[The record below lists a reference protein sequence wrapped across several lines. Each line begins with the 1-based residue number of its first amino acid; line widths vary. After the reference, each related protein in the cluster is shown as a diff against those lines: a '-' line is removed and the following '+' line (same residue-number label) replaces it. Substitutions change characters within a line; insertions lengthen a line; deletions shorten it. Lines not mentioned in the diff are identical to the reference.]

1 MVRAVQPICNGGN
14 MRAGPI
20 GLVIAGALSLT
31 APSAQA
37 QDGTAAAPLAAVAT
51 APIQAPFEITRDH
64 IDYDVDSDGSY
75 EKRTEER
82 VRILSEQGLHLLRQ
96 SGVAYMTG
104 FQDADIEEAYTLK
117 RDGTRIDVP
126 NDGFFVTSGPATKG
140 FADFREKMAVFP
152 NVEVGDEIAI
162 VKTFKQKEPWFKGQ
176 FYTDVVFGSL
186 VPTHDVVITVKG
198 DPEDL
203 PLYVDMQGLQQG
215 KTKAD
220 GSEQTW
226 TWTFNND
233 ESVIPEP
240 GGVAERDTAAHLT
253 ISSFKNF
260 AGLAKAYEDG
270 AHEKAVPDD
279 EVKALADQITQGVTD
294 RRQQAQRLYDWVSG
308 NIKYLAIVL
317 GKGGLV
323 PHFAADIL
331 HSRYGDC
338 KDHVVLLEALLA
350 AKGIDSTAALINT
363 DSSYTLGTVAAP
375 DLFDHV
381 ITYVPEFNLYLDS
394 TARYAPF
401 GVLPDTD
408 ADKPVL
414 HTATGVLGRTPRL
427 TAANEQVSSS
437 TSIQIKENGDAEG
450 STTVSATGASGIA
463 LRALMSSLLPGME
476 ANYIRETVPDASD
489 GTLEKGDPTVLTDP
503 YTMAAHYTLTN
514 ATPLPGPGAV
524 SFSIGH
530 HPFSLPLAI
539 SAALPQRK
547 DEYVCGSLHLV
558 DETTIN
564 FPAAQTITSIPQS
577 SEISAEEMKLTSKY
591 ELVGDNGVKATRVL
605 DIDHPHAVCSAAYY
619 NRVRPQLIAM
629 NAMLNAQVLY
639 DVKKVTP
646 PPPVAKH
653 TPKKKQAKPLL
664 QAQADD
670 KPKSVQR

>member
-1 MVRAVQPICNGGN
+1 
-14 MRAGPI
+14 
-20 GLVIAGALSLT
+20 
-31 APSAQA
+31 
-37 QDGTAAAPLAAVAT
+37 
-51 APIQAPFEITRDH
+51 
-64 IDYDVDSDGSY
+64 
-75 EKRTEER
+75 
-82 VRILSEQGLHLLRQ
+82 
-96 SGVAYMTG
+96 MTG

-126 NDGFFVTSGPATKG
+126 SDGFFVTSGPATKG

-162 VKTFKQKEPWFKGQ
+162 VKTFKQKEPWFKGE

-186 VPTHDVVITVKG
+186 VPTHDVVITVKA
-198 DPEDL
+198 DTSEL
-203 PLYVDMQGLQQG
+203 PLYVDMSGLKQGE
-215 KTKAD
+215 TRTD
-220 GSEQTW
+220 GDETTW

-240 GGVAERDTAAHLT
+240 GSVAERDNAAHLT

-260 AGLAKAYEDG
+260 AGLAKAYEEG
-270 AHEKAVPDD
+270 AHDKAEPDD
-279 EVKALADQITQGVTD
+279 EIKALADQLTEGVTD
-294 RRQQAQRLYDWVSG
+294 RREQAHRLYDWVSG

-323 PHFAADIL
+323 PHEAADIL

-350 AKGIDSTAALINT
+350 AKGIASTAALINT

-381 ITYVPEFNLYLDS
+381 ITYVPEFDLYMDS

-414 HTATGVLGRTPRL
+414 QTATGVLGRTPRL
-427 TAANEQVSSS
+427 TAANEQVASK
-437 TSIQIKENGDAEG
+437 TSIQIQEDGNAEG
-450 STTVSATGASGIA
+450 TTLVTASGASGIA

-476 ANYIRETVPDASD
+476 ANYIRETVPGASD
-489 GTLEKGDPTVLTDP
+489 GELEKGDPTALTDP
-503 YTMAAHYTLTN
+503 YVMAAHYTLTN

-524 SFSIGH
+524 AFSIGD

-539 SAALPQRK
+539 SASLPSRK
-547 DEYVCGSLHLV
+547 SDYVCGSLHLV

-564 FPAAQTITSIPQS
+564 FPAAQIITSIPKS
-577 SEISAEEMKLTSKY
+577 NEISADEMKLTATY
-591 ELVGDNGVKATRVL
+591 ERVGDNGVKATRTL
-605 DIDHPHAVCSAAYY
+605 DIDHPHATCTADYY
-619 NRVRPQLIAM
+619 NKVRPQLIAM

-639 DVKKVTP
+639 DVRPVKPAPAARKKP
-646 PPPVAKH
+646 AQ
-653 TPKKKQAKPLL
+653 KKKPQKPVL
-664 QAQADD
+664 QAQAET
-670 KPKSVQR
+670 KLKSSQN

>member
-1 MVRAVQPICNGGN
+1 
-14 MRAGPI
+14 MRAGALGI
-20 GLVIAGALSLT
+20 AVIGALSIG
-31 APSAQA
+31 AANAQA
-37 QDGTAAAPLAAVAT
+37 PDTPLPQGA

-64 IDYDVDSDGSY
+64 IDYEIDSDGTY

-126 NDGFFVTSGPATKG
+126 SDGFFVTSGPATKG

-186 VPTHDVVITVKG
+186 VPTHDVVITVKA
-198 DPEDL
+198 DTSEL
-203 PLYVDMQGLQQG
+203 PLYVDMTGLKQGET
-215 KTKAD
+215 KTD
-220 GSEQTW
+220 GDETTW

-233 ESVIPEP
+233 DSIIPEP
-240 GGVAERDTAAHLT
+240 GSVAERDNAAHLT

-270 AHEKAVPDD
+270 AHDKTIPDD
-279 EVKALADQITQGVTD
+279 EIKALANQITQGVTD
-294 RRQQAQRLYDWVSG
+294 RREQAHKLYDWVST

-323 PHFAADIL
+323 PHEAADIL

-350 AKGIDSTAALINT
+350 AKDITSTAALINT

-381 ITYVPEFNLYLDS
+381 ITYVPEFDLYMDS

-414 HTATGVLGRTPRL
+414 QTATGIVGRTPRL
-427 TAANEQVSSS
+427 TAANEQVASK
-437 TSIQIKENGDAEG
+437 TAITIHEDGNAEG
-450 STTVSATGASGIA
+450 TTLVTASGASGIA
-463 LRALMSSLLPGME
+463 LRALMASLLPGME
-476 ANYIRETVPDASD
+476 ANYIRETIPGASD
-489 GTLEKGDPTVLTDP
+489 GTLEKGDPSTLTDP
-503 YTMAAHYTLTN
+503 YVMAAQYTLTN

-524 SFSIGH
+524 AFSIGD

-539 SAALPQRK
+539 SASLPSRK
-547 DEYVCGSLHLV
+547 DDYVCGSLHLV
-558 DETTIN
+558 DETTIY
-564 FPAAQTITSIPQS
+564 FPAAQVITSIPKS
-577 SEISAEEMKLTSKY
+577 NEIGADEMKLTSTY
-591 ELVGDNGVKATRVL
+591 ERVDNNGVKATRTL
-605 DIDHPHAVCSAAYY
+605 DIDHPHATCTADYY
-619 NRVRPQLIAM
+619 NKVRPQLIAM

-639 DVKKVTP
+639 DLKPEK
-646 PPPVAKH
+646 PVAA
-653 TPKKKQAKPLL
+653 KKKKPAQKKNPEKPLL
-664 QAQADD
+664 QAQAET
-670 KPKSVQR
+670 KLKSSQN

>member
-1 MVRAVQPICNGGN
+1 
-14 MRAGPI
+14 MRAGAFGI
-20 GLVIAGALSLT
+20 VVVGVL
-31 APSAQA
+31 
-37 QDGTAAAPLAAVAT
+37 GTAAAHAQAPETVTPLAAAAHA
-51 APIQAPFEITRDH
+51 APILAPFEITRDH
-64 IDYDVDSDGSY
+64 IDYEIDSDGTY

-126 NDGFFVTSGPATKG
+126 SDGFFVTSGPATKG

-162 VKTFKQKEPWFKGQ
+162 VKTFKQKEPWFKGE

-186 VPTHDVVITVKG
+186 VPTHDVVITVTA
-198 DPEDL
+198 DPTEL
-203 PLYVDMQGLQQG
+203 PLYVDMSGLKQGD
-215 KTKAD
+215 TKSD
-220 GSEQTW
+220 GDEQTW

-240 GGVAERDTAAHLT
+240 GSVAERDNAAHLT

-270 AHEKAVPDD
+270 AHDKAEPDD
-279 EVKALADQITQGVTD
+279 EIKALADQITQGVTD
-294 RRQQAQRLYDWVSG
+294 RREQAHRLYDWVST

-323 PHFAADIL
+323 PHYAADIL

-350 AKGIDSTAALINT
+350 AKGITSTAALINT

-381 ITYVPEFNLYLDS
+381 ITYVPEFDLYMDS

-414 HTATGVLGRTPRL
+414 QTATGILGRTPRL
-427 TAANEQVSSS
+427 TAANEQVVSKS
-437 TSIQIKENGDAEG
+437 SIQIGEDGNAEG
-450 STTVSATGASGIA
+450 TTLVTASGASGIA
-463 LRALMSSLLPGME
+463 LRALMASLLPGME
-476 ANYIRETVPDASD
+476 ANYIRETVPGASD
-489 GTLEKGDPTVLTDP
+489 GTLEKGDPAALTDP
-503 YTMAAHYTLTN
+503 YVMAAHYTLTN

-539 SAALPQRK
+539 SASLPSRK
-547 DEYVCGSLHLV
+547 SDYVCGSLHLV
-558 DETTIN
+558 DETIIN
-564 FPAAQTITSIPQS
+564 FPASEVITSIPKS
-577 SEISAEEMKLTSKY
+577 NEISADEMKLTATY
-591 ELVGDNGVKATRVL
+591 ERVGDNGVKATRTL
-605 DIDHPHAVCSAAYY
+605 DVDHPHATCTADYY
-619 NRVRPQLIAM
+619 NRVRPQLVAM
-629 NAMLNAQVLY
+629 NAMLKAQVLY
-639 DVKKVTP
+639 DVKPEKP
-646 PPPVAKH
+646 APVV
-653 TPKKKQAKPLL
+653 KKKPAHKRKPHKPVL
-664 QAQADD
+664 QAQAET
-670 KPKSVQR
+670 KLKSSQN